1 MGIDSHKLCRKFAG
15 SCGSY
20 TKTPFAYLQKNENRA
35 QHHNGNGRTYKR
47 MLGKHYLS
55 AESINDDIGIRPCL
69 CRIIER
75 LKRYEFRIAEHKG
88 SSAEE
93 QRYKTHCDDL
103 LAKLVNIA
111 SFAEHQQIDEKADCH
126 AYGHTDK
133 HADIHRYSPIIQ
145 TISNNI
151 ASKSSYRCLR
161 KISCGGCSENK
172 SHSKGR

>member
-1 MGIDSHKLCRKFAG
+1 MNDALIIAPPPAYITAAS
-15 SCGSY
+15 
-20 TKTPFAYLQKNENRA
+20 TPSAQARA
-35 QHHNGNGRTYKR
+35 HEIAVITWVSIPIS
-47 MLGKHYLS
+47 S

-111 SFAEHQQIDEKADCH
+111 SLAEHQQIDEKADCH